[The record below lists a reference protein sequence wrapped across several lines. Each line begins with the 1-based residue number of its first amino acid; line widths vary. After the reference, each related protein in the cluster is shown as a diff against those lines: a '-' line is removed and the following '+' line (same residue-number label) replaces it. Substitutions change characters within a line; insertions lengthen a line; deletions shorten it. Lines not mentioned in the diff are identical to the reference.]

1 MNKEKKITKITIEYD
16 DGNKEEIT
24 KGFIASVSDEDKDG
38 NVDIGFNMYDISGE
52 EVYLIIRSMIEL
64 GRELDMF

>member
-1 MNKEKKITKITIEYD
+1 MNKEKKINKITIEYN